1 MNNIVRFD
9 NSEVTNNAEL
19 YDWTI
24 GDTTYWLFYNKEG
37 ELEGFD
43 KSRLDKELIDD
54 IINNPWDYDF
64 PCTLEEYLGE

>member
-19 YDWTI
+19 YDWVI
-24 GDTTYWLFYNKEG
+24 GDTTYMLYYNSEG

-43 KSRLDKELIDD
+43 KSGLEKELIDD
-54 IINNPWDYDF
+54 IINNPWDYNF
-64 PCTLEEYLGE
+64 PCTLEEYNK

>member
-9 NSEVTNNAEL
+9 YSEITNNAEL

-24 GDTTYWLFYNKEG
+24 GDTTYWLFYNSEG

-43 KSRLDKELIDD
+43 SIGLDRELIDD
-54 IINNPWDYDF
+54 IVNNPWDYNF
-64 PCTLEEYLGE
+64 PCTLEEYNK

>member
-1 MNNIVRFD
+1 MNNIMRFD

-24 GDTTYWLFYNKEG
+24 GDTTYWLFYNEEG

-43 KSRLDKELIDD
+43 KSRLNEELIDD
-54 IINNPWDYDF
+54 IINNPWDYNF
-64 PCTLEEYLGE
+64 PCTLDEYNK